1 MKTAIPCRI
10 YYSEEDSVWYVE
22 APGFYEGIMTYGESL
37 EQAKDMASDAIT
49 GLIESYIGRQIP
61 VEVPAASDAP
71 DIYLV
76 EPAPSVS
83 FALWLREKRKASGMT
98 LTDVADKLGVKYQV
112 YQKLEDPSKTN
123 PTLKTLAK
131 LEKVFGERLIAV

>member
-1 MKTAIPCRI
+1 
-10 YYSEEDSVWYVE
+10 VWYVE
-22 APGFYEGIMTYGESL
+22 APGFYDGIMTYGESL
-37 EQAKDMASDAIT
+37 ETAKEMASDAIT
-49 GLIESYIGRQIP
+49 GLIESYVDRQIP
-61 VEVPAASDAP
+61 IEIPTFTAAP

-76 EPAPSVS
+76 EPTPSVS

-112 YQKLEDPSKTN
+112 YQRLEDPAKTN
-123 PTLKTLAK
+123 PTLKTIAK

>member
-1 MKTAIPCRI
+1 MKITYPATIVWSDSDEVFEAAFPDLPGCVTFG
-10 YYSEEDSVWYVE
+10 STLEE
-22 APGFYEGIMTYGESL
+22 
-37 EQAKDMASDAIT
+37 AKTMASDALS
-49 GLIESYIGRQIP
+49 GVLESMIARGIALPIPSSRKGRNIH
-61 VEVPAASDAP
+61 S
-71 DIYLV
+71 I

-83 FALWLREKRKASGMT
+83 FAVWLRAKRKASGMT

-112 YQKLEDPSKTN
+112 YQKLEDPAKTN

>member
-1 MKTAIPCRI
+1 MKTAYPAIIAWSGAEKVFEVSFPDLPGCLTFGATL
-10 YYSEEDSVWYVE
+10 EE
-22 APGFYEGIMTYGESL
+22 
-37 EQAKDMASDAIT
+37 AKAMASEALSGVLESMIQRGIALPVPSSRKGRTIHAI
-49 GLIESYIGRQIP
+49 
-61 VEVPAASDAP
+61 
-71 DIYLV
+71 

-83 FALWLREKRKASGMT
+83 FALWLRRKRKDSGMT

-112 YQKLEDPSKTN
+112 YQKLEDPAKTN

>member
-22 APGFYEGIMTYGESL
+22 APGFYEGIMTDGESL
-37 EQAKDMASDAIT
+37 EEAKAMAADAIT
-49 GLIESYIGRQIP
+49 GLIESYIDRQIP
-61 VEVPAASDAP
+61 FNVPATVEAP
-71 DIYLV
+71 DIYAI

-83 FALWLREKRKASGMT
+83 FALWLRAKRKASGMT

-112 YQKLEDPSKTN
+112 YQRLEDPAKTN

-131 LEKVFGERLIAV
+131 LEKVFGETLIAV